1 MYKEDTSFAPLQSG
15 EAVPAVGGAEP
26 ADAGGV
32 RVLRGP
38 QRPHRRLR
46 LQLRRQLPPI
56 RHGAH
61 PRPHLV
67 PRRRPPLPLAHARR
81 HRWKAGTVFVQQ
93 SSLISLTVELAHSL
107 SLPLLRYAGLSII
120 RRVIFPSP
128 FSLSDH

>member
-1 MYKEDTSFAPLQSG
+1 MKTSFSPPLQGG

-46 LQLRRQLPPI
+46 LQLRRKLPPI

-61 PRPHLV
+61 PRPRLV

-81 HRWKAGTVFVQQ
+81 HRWKAGTVLDQQ
-93 SSLISLTVELAHSL
+93 LDCGITPL
-107 SLPLLRYAGLSII
+107 SVSPSPKIFCILCNWRA
-120 RRVIFPSP
+120 IFPSS
-128 FSLSDH
+128 FSFNDH